1 MVSFFNLCIASGSR
15 QAALTVLD
23 ADDCGDKGI
32 WTGLY
37 SVSGI
42 FRQLPGWPGWRA
54 SPAQW
59 QISMLEGWARYWPV
73 FVLGAGLLL
82 YFPYLGLRPLR
93 FEEGR
98 RALQVMEMLDGNA
111 WWHLK
116 FIGTPYVNKPPFTP
130 WLMAAVAALRGVL
143 DEVTIRLP
151 GVIAALAG
159 ALSASAAAL
168 VLAPRDR
175 QVAALTAG
183 LAFLCSVQML
193 LKARIG
199 ETDVTATALCG
210 MALALWLHGRAR
222 QHFGL
227 ALWLGIAALLACAAM
242 TKGPIPVA
250 FSALPMIVLP
260 LLEQKP
266 RDALAAVAVIVL
278 AHLPMLAWAWSNR
291 LEAGTA
297 HWVSEMR
304 LGGEVGGDNRLTRL
318 LHLSDLPSAVLYQ
331 LPFLPAA
338 VALVFARSD
347 LPQERRWIVDA
358 LLLAA
363 MPMGVLTTIL
373 PIGRTRYSMPATWPL
388 VVMAGLW
395 VSMNWRRLYFAHFLI
410 GAGLT
415 TAIIVQF
422 VQIVVIDGR
431 TSGQRQLRDDVEAFS
446 VVMKRLPPGPMPV
459 VWDRDHMNENIL
471 VYGHRK
477 MFELRRDE
485 LDCQMTYGYLV
496 AGSSDFTVVDASPNW
511 TKIEPL
517 SDWGALYKR
526 VPGGPTRDCKPRFAP
541 V

>member
-1 MVSFFNLCIASGSR
+1 M
-15 QAALTVLD
+15 
-23 ADDCGDKGI
+23 
-32 WTGLY
+32 
-37 SVSGI
+37 SGI
-42 FRQLPGWPGWRA
+42 LRQLLGWPGWRA
-54 SPAQW
+54 SAAQW
-59 QISMLEGWARYWPV
+59 QINMLEGWARYWPV

-98 RALQVMEMLDGNA
+98 RALQVLEMLEGGA

-130 WLMAAVAALRGVL
+130 WLMAAVGLLRGVL
-143 DEVTIRLP
+143 DEVTVRLP

-159 ALSASAAAL
+159 ALSAGTAAL
-168 VLAPRDR
+168 VLAPRD
-175 QVAALTAG
+175 QKVAALTAG
-183 LAFLCSVQML
+183 LAFLCSVQIL

-199 ETDVTATALCG
+199 ETDVTVTALCG
-210 MALALWLHGRAR
+210 MALALWLYGRAR
-222 QHFGL
+222 QHFGP

-250 FSALPMIVLP
+250 FSALPMILMP
-260 LLEQKP
+260 LLERKP
-266 RDALAAVAVIVL
+266 REALVAVAIIAV

-291 LEAGTA
+291 PDAGAA

-318 LHLSDLPSAVLYQ
+318 LHLSDLPLAVLYQ

-338 VALVFARSD
+338 VALVFARAD
-347 LPQERRWIVDA
+347 LPRERRWVIDA

-363 MPMGVLTTIL
+363 VPLGVLTTIL

-388 VVMAGLW
+388 AVMAGLW
-395 VSMNWRRLYFAHFLI
+395 VSMNWRRLYMAHFII

-415 TAIIVQF
+415 IAVIVQL
-422 VQIVVIDGR
+422 VQIVVTDGR
-431 TSGQRQLRDDVEAFS
+431 TSGQRQLRADVEAFS
-446 VVMKRLPPGPMPV
+446 AVMRSLPPGPMPV
-459 VWDRDHMNENIL
+459 VWDHDHMNENIL

-477 MFELRRDE
+477 IFELRRDE
-485 LDCQMTYGYLV
+485 LDCQVASGYLV
-496 AGSSDFTVVDASPNW
+496 AGASDIAVMDASPNW

-517 SDWGALYKR
+517 SDWGALYRR
-526 VPGGPTRDCKPRFAP
+526 VEEAPTRNCKPRFAP
-541 V
+541 A

>member
-1 MVSFFNLCIASGSR
+1 M
-15 QAALTVLD
+15 LD
-23 ADDCGDKGI
+23 AEAWGKQGI
-32 WTGLY
+32 WTGQY
-37 SVSGI
+37 SVSRI
-42 FRQLPGWPGWRA
+42 YRQLLGWPGWRT

-59 QISMLEGWARYWPV
+59 QINMLEGWARYWPL

-98 RALQVMEMLDGNA
+98 RALQVLEMLDGGA

-130 WLMAAVAALRGVL
+130 WLMAAVASLRGVL
-143 DEVTIRLP
+143 DEVSIRLP

-159 ALSASAAAL
+159 ALSAGAAAL
-168 VLAPRDR
+168 VLAPCDR
-175 QVAALTAG
+175 KVAALAAG
-183 LAFLCSVQML
+183 LAFLCSVQIL

-199 ETDVTATALCG
+199 ETDVTVTALCG
-210 MALALWLHGRAR
+210 MALALWLYGRAR
-222 QHFGL
+222 QHFGP
-227 ALWLGIAALLACAAM
+227 ALWLGIAVLLACAAM
-242 TKGPIPVA
+242 TKGPIPVM
-250 FSALPMIVLP
+250 FSALPMIVIP
-260 LLEQKP
+260 LLERKP
-266 RDALAAVAVIVL
+266 RDAFAAFAVIVL

-291 LEAGTA
+291 PDAGAA

-318 LHLSDLPSAVLYQ
+318 LHLSDLPFAVLYQ

-338 VALVFARSD
+338 IALVFARPD
-347 LPQERRWIVDA
+347 LPRERRWVVDA

-363 MPMGVLTTIL
+363 VPMGVLTTVL

-388 VVMAGLW
+388 AVMAGLW
-395 VSMNWRRLYFAHFLI
+395 VSMNWRRLYFAHFII

-415 TAIIVQF
+415 IAIIVQL
-422 VQIVVIDGR
+422 VQIAVTDGR

-446 VVMKRLPPGPMPV
+446 EVMKSLPAGPMPV

-477 MFELRRDE
+477 MFELGRDE
-485 LDCQMTYGYLV
+485 LDCRTDSAYLV
-496 AGSSDFTVVDASPNW
+496 AGASDFAVMDASPNW
-511 TKIEPL
+511 TKMELL

-526 VPGGPTRDCKPRFAP
+526 VPETPTRDCKPRFAP
-541 V
+541 

>member
-1 MVSFFNLCIASGSR
+1 MSS
-15 QAALTVLD
+15 
-23 ADDCGDKGI
+23 
-32 WTGLY
+32 
-37 SVSGI
+37 I
-42 FRQLPGWPGWRA
+42 FRQLLGWPGWRA

-59 QISMLEGWARYWPV
+59 QINMLEGWARCWLL

-98 RALQVMEMLDGNA
+98 RALQVLEMLDGDA

-143 DEVTIRLP
+143 DEVSIRLP

-159 ALSASAAAL
+159 ALSAGAAAL

-175 QVAALTAG
+175 KVAALTAG
-183 LAFLCSVQML
+183 LAFLCSVQIL
-193 LKARIG
+193 LRARIG
-199 ETDVTATALCG
+199 ETDVTVTALCG

-222 QHFGL
+222 RYFTL
-227 ALWLGIAALLACAAM
+227 VLWLGIAALLACAAM

-250 FSALPMIVLP
+250 FSALPMIVIP
-260 LLEQKP
+260 LVERKP
-266 RDALAAVAVIVL
+266 RDALAAIAVVVL
-278 AHLPMLAWAWSNR
+278 AHLPMLAWVWSNHPD
-291 LEAGTA
+291 AGAA
-297 HWVSEMR
+297 HWISEMR
-304 LGGEVGGDNRLTRL
+304 LGGEVGGDNQLTRL
-318 LHLSDLPSAVLYQ
+318 LHLSDLPLAILYQ

-338 VALVFARSD
+338 VAMVFARSD
-347 LPQERRWIVDA
+347 LPQERRWVVDA

-363 MPMGVLTTIL
+363 VPMGVLTTIL

-388 VVMAGLW
+388 AVMAGLW
-395 VSMNWRRLYFAHFLI
+395 VSMNWRRLYFAHFVI

-415 TAIIVQF
+415 VAVVVQL
-422 VQIVVIDGR
+422 VQIVLMDGR
-431 TSGQRQLRDDVEAFS
+431 TGGQRQLRADVEAFS
-446 VVMKRLPPGPMPV
+446 TVMKDLPPGSMPV

-477 MFELRRDE
+477 MFELGHDE
-485 LDCQMTYGYLV
+485 LDCQVTSGYLV
-496 AGSSDFTVVDASPNW
+496 AGASDLAVLDASPNW
-511 TKIEPL
+511 TKVQSL

-526 VPGGPTRDCKPRFAP
+526 VPDTPTRNCKPRFAP
-541 V
+541 A